1 MSWFPSHVDSCPLW
15 FPFVYAVAFDQVYFN
30 FILMGQRK
38 MQDCDKAEEWRNRSW
53 KRAEEMEGD
62 DFFSL
67 CPGSRPFLAGS
78 LLDSPEHP

>member
-1 MSWFPSHVDSCPLW
+1 
-15 FPFVYAVAFDQVYFN
+15 
-30 FILMGQRK
+30 

-62 DFFSL
+62 EFFSP